1 MIFRITVH
9 DNDFTDILER
19 FANNL
24 FDRIYW
30 LKDKSNEMDLTEW
43 YEKIYKPKQKVQKVM
58 NSNITSSL
66 TDEEKGVLCAAVF
79 LEQCDYVDSLPKR
92 GDTKEYLKKYFEV
105 SVGFDFTDQ
114 WENGEVVYYFT
125 ANQKWISQ

>member
-79 LEQCDYVDSLPKR
+79 LE
-92 GDTKEYLKKYFEV
+92 
-105 SVGFDFTDQ
+105 
-114 WENGEVVYYFT
+114 
-125 ANQKWISQ
+125 